1 MIANLLDHWLT
12 KRRRMAHALHALR
25 TPHPHASLALH
36 LATVTTLRYDEC
48 TWVIDAVGP
57 EKAEDIIRIAIE
69 RGISPDEVI
78 RVVQATQ
85 DAVCEGAPE

>member
-1 MIANLLDHWLT
+1 MIANLIDCWFT
-12 KRRRMAHALHALR
+12 RGRRAIGALHHLG